1 MPLKQFNFNFI
12 VYFLICSKDLS
23 SNNSFMDLSTA
34 AGSSIEFNKVT
45 SVGNIS
51 SLPYNNNSKLE
62 YPETEDLDVLIAHNT
77 KK

>member
-1 MPLKQFNFNFI
+1 
-12 VYFLICSKDLS
+12 
-23 SNNSFMDLSTA
+23 MDLSTA